1 MINQFLWIIV
11 AAAAVIAFL
20 AAALKIF
27 REYERG
33 VMFTLGWYTGTM
45 GPGLIIMVPIIQ
57 RMVRVDLRTRVFD
70 MPPQDLITHDNVSAR
85 VNAVVFY
92 RVLDAEKA
100 VIQVEDFEAAIHQL
114 SQTTLRSVLGKNDL
128 DTMLAERARLN
139 DEVQQILDEHTAVW
153 GIRVSNVEIKQ
164 VDLDRRIIEIMALQA
179 EAERNRR
186 AKVLDSLGEEQ
197 AADKF
202 LEAAEVLSRNPQ
214 SMQLRYLNAINS
226 IASNDT
232 KTIVFPLPANAI
244 AGLARWIA
252 GRGRG
257 R

>member
-11 AAAAVIAFL
+11 GAAAVIAFL

-45 GPGLIIMVPIIQ
+45 GPGLMIMVPIIQ
-57 RMVRVDLRTRVFD
+57 QMVRVDLRTRVFD

-114 SQTTLRSVLGKNDL
+114 SQTTLRSVLGKNTL
-128 DTMLAERARLN
+128 DSMLAERARLN
-139 DEVQQILDEHTAVW
+139 DEIQQILDEQTAVW

-164 VDLDRRIIEIMALQA
+164 VDLDNRIIEIMALQA

-197 AADKF
+197 AAHKF
-202 LEAAEVLSRNPQ
+202 LEAAEVISGNPQ
-214 SMQLRYLNAINS
+214 AMQLRYLNAINS
-226 IASNDT
+226 ITGDDT
-232 KTIVFPLPANAI
+232 KTIVLPLPANAI
-244 AGLARWIA
+244 TGFARWIA
-252 GRGRG
+252 RRSKGR
-257 R
+257 